1 MFEAIR
7 NRVNL
12 VRAAVPPFA
21 KDVMRAHRELNPEST
36 KAALKP
42 LAILLGVGAI
52 VAIWF
57 IAS

>member
-57 IAS
+57 LAS